1 MSGRPVL
8 LVTNLVPPDRIAS
21 LRALHEL
28 EGLEVAIYDG
38 RLHHAT
44 AGVDDP
50 GVPFR
55 RVSQRGVYALAASG
69 RHRAVIATSAGRLAL
84 PAAYFGARRARVPF
98 LYWTGIWAQVRTPA
112 HVAAIPLV
120 RHIERHA
127 DATIAYGEHVAA
139 YARSHG
145 ARNVHVAPHAVDGD
159 FWGAEVSARE
169 VAAARALAGEPDFL
183 ALYVGRAAPGK
194 GVDVLLEAWAR
205 TSRSARH
212 GDHSGTPGEPRA
224 DGTTGSALL
233 LAGPQASDLPALPPG
248 ACALGLVPPL
258 ELRALYAAADVL
270 VVPSVPTRSFR
281 EPWALVVNEAMA
293 QGTTVIA
300 TDSVGAAAGGLVRDG
315 ETGLVVPSSDAGGLA
330 RAIERLRGDAG
341 LRGRLGEAG
350 SAAAL
355 EYTPRAWAQAVAGAL
370 SSAASGGTSR

>member
-1 MSGRPVL
+1 MRPDTRPVL
-8 LVTNLVPPDRIAS
+8 LVTNLVPPDRVAS

-44 AGVDDP
+44 AGVADP

-55 RVSQRGVYALAASG
+55 RVSQRGVHALAAGG

-84 PAAYFGARRARVPF
+84 PAAYFGARRARIPF

-112 HVAAIPLV
+112 HIAAIPLM

-139 YARSHG
+139 YARAHG
-145 ARNVHVAPHAVDGD
+145 ARNVHVAPHAVDGA
-159 FWGAEVSARE
+159 FWGAEVGASER
-169 VAAARALAGEPDFL
+169 AAARALAGEPDFL
-183 ALYVGRAAPGK
+183 SLYVGRAAPGK
-194 GVDVLLEAWAR
+194 GVDVLLDAWAR
-205 TSRSARH
+205 TSRARGH
-212 GDHSGTPGEPRA
+212 SRHSGTFG
-224 DGTTGSALL
+224 GTMTSMLL
-233 LAGPQASDLPALPPG
+233 LAGPQQSELPPLPAG
-248 ACALGLVPPL
+248 VRALGLVPPL
-258 ELRALYAAADVL
+258 ELRALYAAADAL

-293 QGTTVIA
+293 QGTAVIA

-315 ETGLVVPSSDAGGLA
+315 ETGIVVRSGDPVALA
-330 RAIERLRGDAG
+330 RAIGRLRDDAG
-341 LRGRLGEAG
+341 LRERLGAAG
-350 SAAAL
+350 GAAAAA
-355 EYTPRAWAQAVAGAL
+355 YTPTAWAQAASRAL

>member
-1 MSGRPVL
+1 MSRRPVL
-8 LVTNLVPPDRIAS
+8 LVTNLVPPDRVAS

-28 EGLEVAIYDG
+28 EGLEVAIYGG

-44 AGVDDP
+44 AGVADP

-55 RVSQRGVYALAASG
+55 RVTQRGVHGVAASG

-84 PAAYFGARRARVPF
+84 PAAYFGARRAHVPF

-112 HVAAIPLV
+112 HLAAIPLM
-120 RHIERHA
+120 RHIERRA

-145 ARNVHVAPHAVDGD
+145 ARNVHVAPHAVDGE
-159 FWGAEVSARE
+159 FWGAQAGAAE
-169 VAAARALAGEPDFL
+169 VAAARALAGEPGFL

-194 GVDVLLEAWAR
+194 GLGVLLDAW
-205 TSRSARH
+205 SS
-212 GDHSGTPGEPRA
+212 EPRTA
-224 DGTTGSALL
+224 TDALV
-233 LAGPQASDLPALPPG
+233 LAGPRPSELPELPAG
-248 ACALGLVPPL
+248 VRALGLVPPL

-270 VVPSVPTRSFR
+270 VVPSVPTRAFR

-293 QGTTVIA
+293 QGTPVIA

-315 ETGLVVPSSDAGGLA
+315 ETGLVVGSGDAAALA
-330 RAIERLRGDAG
+330 RAIGRMQGDPG
-341 LRGRLGEAG
+341 LRSRLGRAG
-350 SAAAL
+350 SAAVAA
-355 EYTPRAWAQAVAGAL
+355 YTPLAWAQAVARAL
-370 SSAASGGTSR
+370 SSAASGGASR